1 MISNTNEKKQLCV
14 QFVPLFKNFTL
25 QEQTQVEKLLHRRR
39 LTSGEVIIRP
49 GDKNQLVIIAQGKVE
64 FYQLNSAGQRH
75 VLQVLNAGDYVGES
89 WLFGSQND
97 SNYVEAL
104 TDSTVCIL
112 ESGDFNHLLCNH
124 TAMALKILHDQSA
137 TIANLR
143 RQTQLLAVTPFRSRL
158 VNYLLDLSR
167 RQGSQV
173 VALPAKLKDIASY
186 LGTTPET
193 LSRNLTKL
201 QDEGI
206 VSYHQQKI
214 TINQLAKIEGK
225 D

>member
-1 MISNTNEKKQLCV
+1 MWRAPAAAARQRALDQLAE
-14 QFVPLFKNFTL
+14 
-25 QEQTQVEKLLHRRR
+25 EQ
-39 LTSGEVIIRP
+39 P
-49 GDKNQLVIIAQGKVE
+49 
-64 FYQLNSAGQRH
+64 
-75 VLQVLNAGDYVGES
+75 
-89 WLFGSQND
+89 
-97 SNYVEAL
+97 
-104 TDSTVCIL
+104 
-112 ESGDFNHLLCNH
+112 
-124 TAMALKILHDQSA
+124 
-137 TIANLR
+137 
-143 RQTQLLAVTPFRSRL
+143 QTQLLAVTPFRSRL